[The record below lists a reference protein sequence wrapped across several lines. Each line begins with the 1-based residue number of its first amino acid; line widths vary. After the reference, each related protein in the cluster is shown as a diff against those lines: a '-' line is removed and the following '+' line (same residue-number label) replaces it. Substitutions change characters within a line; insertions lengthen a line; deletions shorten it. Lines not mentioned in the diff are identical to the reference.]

1 MELVQFLIN
10 SEKKVQETV
19 RVFNT
24 SICAYKLYFFP
35 STLEGFRDILS

>member
-10 SEKKVQETV
+10 SEKVQETV

-35 STLEGFRDILS
+35 SILEGFRDILS